1 MTWRVINDLTSRK
14 TNGPSIKEIKQNG
27 ISICNSQ
34 ELATAFNHHF
44 ATVGPKLANEIPL
57 NNNGRTHLHYL
68 NNPLPDITNLEL
80 MPTSR
85 SKVLSLLSKLSKSK
99 ATGLDKISAK
109 LLRICADLI
118 DDSLLLI
125 FNTSIAT
132 GIYPEEWKCSKVV
145 PVFKQGDGADLD
157 NYRPISIIPVV
168 AKVFERII
176 YDQLYAYLIAN
187 NLLSTHQ
194 SGFRSLHSTVTSL
207 LEATDDWAFNIDQGN
222 ANAVVFLDLKE
233 AFDTVDHNIL
243 ISKLSAYGIRGT
255 SIERNQKCFL
265 NGSLSSNRVL
275 SCGIPQGTI
284 LGALLFLLY
293 INDLP
298 NCLMHSQPRM
308 YADDTYLTLAG
319 NSVDSIELNLNEDLA
334 SISEWLT
341 ANKLTLNK
349 SKTEFMII
357 GSRQRL
363 KTLPHSPSLKI
374 DGAPISQV
382 PSTKSL
388 GVYIDENL
396 TWNVHIEN
404 LSKKIA
410 SGIGALK
417 RIRPFVPHKTLLF
430 IYNSLVKPHFDY
442 CNVVWGSCN
451 KTLVNKLKKLQNR
464 AARVLTLLLLTLI
477 PFSSVELEKT

>member
-34 ELATAFNHHF
+34 ELATAFNYHF

-85 SKVLSLLSKLSKSK
+85 SKLSKSK

-109 LLRICADLI
+109 LLLICADLI

-176 YDQLYAYLIAN
+176 YDQLYACLIAN

-233 AFDTVDHNIL
+233 AFDTMDHNIL

-284 LGALLFLLY
+284 LGPLLFLLY